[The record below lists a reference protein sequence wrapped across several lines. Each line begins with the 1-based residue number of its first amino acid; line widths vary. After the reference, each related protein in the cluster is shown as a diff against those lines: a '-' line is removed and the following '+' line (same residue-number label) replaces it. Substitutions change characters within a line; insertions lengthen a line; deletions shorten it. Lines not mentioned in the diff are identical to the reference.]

1 MKKGK
6 CCLPVEVDT
15 DVRPHILRANTEHFV
30 RLHSLGVGP
39 LGDHVVQD
47 SLHQVPRDLVQDHE
61 LPHPVQHL
69 VVLGSGQGHV
79 VDDGRHVPEDGGVE
93 EGGDDHHAH
102 REAFLA
108 VRLRGNIAEANGG
121 HTGHREVKCC
131 HVHRAQAGARL
142 DLSE

>member
-1 MKKGK
+1 MN
-6 CCLPVEVDT
+6 T
-15 DVRPHILRANTEHFV
+15 DVRPHILRTNTEHFI

-39 LGDHVVQD
+39 LGHHVVQH

-79 VDDGRHVPEDGGVE
+79 VDDGRHVAEDGGVE
-93 EGGDDHHAH
+93 EGGDDHHAD
-102 REAFLA
+102 REGFL
-108 VRLRGNIAEANGG
+108 VVSLRGDVPEPDGG
-121 HTGHREVKCC
+121 HAGHGEVECR
-131 HVHRAQAGARL
+131 HVHRAQAGTRL